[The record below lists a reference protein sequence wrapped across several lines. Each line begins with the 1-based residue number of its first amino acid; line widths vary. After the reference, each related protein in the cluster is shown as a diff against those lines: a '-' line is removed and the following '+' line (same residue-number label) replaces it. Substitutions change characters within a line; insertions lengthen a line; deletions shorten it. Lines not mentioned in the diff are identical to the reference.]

1 MKKHIFFNQKEN
13 ITLLSLM
20 VLIVLS
26 FVLMRFQYDSTTKNQ
41 DSSTISKAK
50 MPTTNQTEVPRFLP
64 AL

>member
-26 FVLMRFQYDSTTKNQ
+26 FVLMRFQYNSTTKNQ

-50 MPTTNQTEVPRFLP
+50 MPIKNQTEVPRFLP